1 MATIHATTQPLIAR
15 KTPYPPTGGNAP
27 ALLRKAKDTAQS
39 ALQPALEGAAK
50 AFEDVSS
57 SLTAIHAVLR
67 QTTPQLQNFVVT
79 DATGKTLAALGDFTY
94 NGVVT
99 PNYFSEI
106 HVGDPLNTGNPAMAL
121 FNAAG
126 GRVTIGQNGIV
137 EILDPFGNDAAW
149 IGAQADTLPV
159 TGAAN
164 NGSGLIRL
172 TVTAHTL
179 ATGDVVPVQNVG
191 GVPNATG
198 IFTVTKIDANHVDL
212 QNSVFT
218 GAYTS
223 GGTINRVLHITN
235 ATNAAG
241 LIRITINGHGYG
253 SGDEVNIPAPGPV
266 GVAAAVGQWIIT
278 VIDASNFDLQGSTF
292 AGAYTS
298 GGACLRYFAGM
309 LAQTFAVGPS
319 FANYKL
325 RAFADGSLRIQN
337 AVIDLVGSGGEI
349 FMDPT
354 SPKFTE
360 FNNSNSWQTRIEN
373 GELYVEELT
382 GGGGFDA
389 QIEIA
394 PNGLLV
400 HNNSGTTVGRLEL
413 INSKTDGSFTVSSN
427 AGASVNIS
435 GGSVDAS
442 VGFKVG
448 GSAGINSS
456 TAKMVT
462 AIGTAA
468 NGVFGTP
475 GAGQSNGTVVTAVT
489 LTTPTFTGGLRTA

>member
-27 ALLRKAKDTAQS
+27 ALLRKAKESAQG
-39 ALQPALEGAAK
+39 AMQPALEGVAK

-57 SLTAIHAVLR
+57 SLTAIHAALR
-67 QTTPQLQNFVVT
+67 QSTPQLQNFVVT
-79 DATGKTLAALGDFTY
+79 DQTGKTLAALGDFTY

-159 TGAAN
+159 TGAVN

-198 IFTVTKIDANHVDL
+198 LFTVTSVDANHVDL
-212 QNSVFT
+212 QNSVFAGT
-218 GAYTS
+218 YTS

-235 ATNAAG
+235 TADNGSG
-241 LIRITINGHGYG
+241 LIRITINGHGYTT
-253 SGDEVNIPAPGPV
+253 GDEVNIPAPGPG

-278 VIDASNFDLQGSTF
+278 VIDANNFDLQGSVF
-292 AGAYTS
+292 AGGYTS
-298 GGACLRYFAGM
+298 GGTCLRYFAGM

-325 RAFADGSLRIQN
+325 RAFADGSLSITN
-337 AVIDLVGSGGEI
+337 ATIALTGPSGSITLDPVGLTITNLDNFGNEAQMGNASFLAVASSGRPEAAMTAQGVTLYNTFGAVALFNVGSAGAAPI
-349 FMDPT
+349 LRL
-354 SPKFTE
+354 
-360 FNNSNSWQTRIEN
+360 SNSVGSTTILLD
-373 GELYVEELT
+373 GAS
-382 GGGGFDA
+382 GAISGGGFSA
-389 QIEIA
+389 
-394 PNGLLV
+394 GGF
-400 HNNSGTTVGRLEL
+400 SG
-413 INSKTDGSFTVSSN
+413 ISVSRN
-427 AGASVNIS
+427 MVASVN
-435 GGSVDAS
+435 V
-442 VGFKVG
+442 
-448 GSAGINSS
+448 SS
-456 TAKMVT
+456 S
-462 AIGTAA
+462 
-468 NGVFGTP
+468 GVFGTP
-475 GAGQSNGTVVTAVT
+475 AAGQTNGTVVVGVT
-489 LTTPTFTGGLRTA
+489 LTAGGFHGGLLTS